1 YGKTGD
7 AKRDMAAANI
17 YLVNDIEISG
27 NIAKGLF
34 DEEMPFTGVFDGGVV
49 DADGVTIKNRKITFN
64 GVTLG
69 DLTLQS
75 LFGVSKGTIKNVDI
89 KVSNLSVVGKA
100 ETVYVGSLVSKNYG
114 KITNCN
120 VDNFNFNNSSSAGGK
135 LVIGGITAINGVG
148 AEISKCSVVGSATSE
163 INGKNIIFGGIAG
176 INTGLILRSNVTGL
190 VVTVNAKVSQSTVV
204 GGLMAG
210 GIVGKMSESGSIRQ
224 CEFKNLTL
232 TCASDFDNANA
243 GGVVGF
249 MSSVS
254 AVSECFGNGAITVAA
269 KGANAGGIA
278 GRTNGTIQDCY
289 VADCEVSATSDVY
302 YARAGGIAGDTSSEG
317 TRNIQ
322 IKQCY
327 TGDNVKINATVTGAA
342 KASAGGIVGNS
353 AWLTVSWCFSM
364 ANVAVATPADS
375 EKLASLGL
383 IVGSVTKNGTE
394 DSSVIKEGIYY
405 LSSASLKLNGVEY
418 KVEKVPGEKEGETVD
433 KPNFAATVKG
443 VNAEKTD
450 FVSVEWLE
458 AKVKFLTD
466 KNYDPAKE
474 GAKVPVWHA
483 SKAED
488 TDKVLP
494 TLFYAL

>member
-1 YGKTGD
+1 K
-7 AKRDMAAANI
+7 
-17 YLVNDIEISG
+17 ND
-27 NIAKGLF
+27 
-34 DEEMPFTGVFDGGVV
+34 
-49 DADGVTIKNRKITFN
+49 
-64 GVTLG
+64 
-69 DLTLQS
+69 
-75 LFGVSKGTIKNVDI
+75 SK
-89 KVSNLSVVGKA
+89 
-100 ETVYVGSLVSKNYG
+100 
-114 KITNCN
+114 
-120 VDNFNFNNSSSAGGK
+120 
-135 LVIGGITAINGVG
+135 
-148 AEISKCSVVGSATSE
+148 
-163 INGKNIIFGGIAG
+163 
-176 INTGLILRSNVTGL
+176 
-190 VVTVNAKVSQSTVV
+190 STVV

-210 GIVGKMSESGSIRQ
+210 GIVGEMSNSGSIKQ
-224 CEFKNLTL
+224 SEFKNLKL
-232 TCASDFDNANA
+232 TCTSAFDNANA

-249 MSSVS
+249 MSSES

-289 VADCEVSATSDVY
+289 VANCAVSATSDVF
-302 YARAGGIAGDTSSEG
+302 YARAGGIAGDTSTNG

-327 TGDNVKINATVTGAA
+327 TGENVKINATVKNIA

-353 AWLTVSWCFSM
+353 AWLTVSWCFSL
-364 ANVAVATPADS
+364 ADVAVATPADS
-375 EKLASLGL
+375 EKLSSLGL

-466 KNYDPAKE
+466 KNYDPTKE

-488 TDKVLP
+488 KDKILP